1 MSSFTQ
7 RPPVVVNGVRRM
19 RTFHYFWCQHCQ
31 RTVRLATSNQLQ
43 AFCPFCFS
51 ALRHEL
57 DISRPRI
64 RSDDRFIA
72 GLEPSHSARMLDSLA
87 SILDPSVRRRRNENN
102 YFFSGTWNEND
113 YDNIFNRR
121 RMIRWESGRENGPW
135 ITLQFVE
142 PPPASAAP
150 PEIRGQEY
158 QAQEQ
163 EQGMMDQVFLDNITE
178 NDRPG
183 PPPAP
188 ASAIESL
195 PRLKITQTHLI
206 NDPLCPICKEEFQVD
221 GEATGL
227 PCKHLYH
234 SDCIVPWLSIHN
246 TCPVCR
252 FELEDNNANED
263 EEDENDY
270 GRIDFNVED
279 MVNGLSW
286 LQRQF
291 LSLRPVRAVS
301 DWTRLYIDFLD
312 SRITRS
318 WWPSWLIL

>member
-31 RTVRLATSNQLQ
+31 RTVRLATWNPLQ
-43 AFCPFCFS
+43 PFCPFCFS

-72 GLEPSHSARMLDSLA
+72 GMETSHAARMLDSLA
-87 SILDPSVRRRRNENN
+87 SILDPSVGRR
-102 YFFSGTWNEND
+102 WNEND
-113 YDNIFNRR
+113 YDNIFSRR
-121 RMIRWESGRENGPW
+121 RMTRWESGPW

-142 PPPASAAP
+142 LPPTPAAL

-178 NDRPG
+178 NDHPG

-206 NDPLCPICKEEFQVD
+206 NDPHCPICKDEFQVD

-246 TCPVCR
+246 TCPICR
-252 FELEDNNANED
+252 FELKDNNADED

-270 GRIDFNVED
+270 GRINFSVED
-279 MVNGLSW
+279 MANGLSW
-286 LQRQF
+286 LRRQF
-291 LSLRPVRAVS
+291 VSLRPVRAVS

-312 SRITRS
+312 SRISNAASSLEARS